1 MQSSYNIIK
10 SSFTKDSEKKIISTE
25 YVVKNY
31 IPEKIEPEE
40 IEVVE
45 EEPKID
51 PEEVLKKYED
61 IGKRIIQDAQRE
73 KEGIVLKAQL
83 NADKAEKEA
92 YEKGYNQGIQNGYD
106 DGYKKAYEETV
117 EKAKSESEEIIN
129 NAEKLLKSAREDYS
143 EYLESKKTDVIK
155 LALGIAGNITRQKLS
170 KEDSMNGLIEEAFK
184 ISKGEESIIIKAN
197 SFHCEALKNNISK
210 WKVQYSV
217 KNDIFVMADDSME
230 KGNAIFEKPSGIV
243 KVGIDIGMEQ
253 IRKTLLG

>member
-10 SSFTKDSEKKIISTE
+10 SSFTKESEKKIISTE

-31 IPEKIEPEE
+31 IPEEIEPEE

-45 EEPKID
+45 EEPRID
-51 PEEVLKKYED
+51 PEEVLRKYED

-73 KEGIVLKAQL
+73 KEGMILKMQL

-92 YEKGYNQGIQNGYD
+92 YE
-106 DGYKKAYEETV
+106 ETI
-117 EKAKSESEEIIN
+117 EKAKFEAEEIIN
-129 NAEKLLKSAREDYS
+129 NAETLLKSARENYS

-155 LALGIAGNITRQKLS
+155 LALEIAGNITREKLS
-170 KEDSMNGLIEEAFK
+170 KENSMNVLIEEAFK

-197 SFHCEALKNNISK
+197 SFHCEELKNNISK

-230 KGNAIFEKPSGIV
+230 KGNAILEKPSGIV

>member
-10 SSFTKDSEKKIISTE
+10 SSFTKESEKKIISTE

-31 IPEKIEPEE
+31 IPEEIEPEE

-45 EEPKID
+45 EEPRID
-51 PEEVLKKYED
+51 PEEVLRKYED

-73 KEGIVLKAQL
+73 KEGMILKMQL

-106 DGYKKAYEETV
+106 DGYKKAYEETI
-117 EKAKSESEEIIN
+117 EKAKFEAEEIIN
-129 NAEKLLKSAREDYS
+129 NAETLLKSARENYS

-155 LALGIAGNITRQKLS
+155 LALEIAGNITREKLS
-170 KEDSMNGLIEEAFK
+170 KENSMNVLIEEAFK

-197 SFHCEALKNNISK
+197 SFHCEELKNNISK

-230 KGNAIFEKPSGIV
+230 KGNAILEKPS
-243 KVGIDIGMEQ
+243 GIDIGMEQ

>member
-10 SSFTKDSEKKIISTE
+10 SSFTKESEKKIISTE

-31 IPEKIEPEE
+31 IPEEIEPEE

-45 EEPKID
+45 EEPRID
-51 PEEVLKKYED
+51 PEEVLRKYED

-73 KEGIVLKAQL
+73 KEGMILKMQL
-83 NADKAEKEA
+83 NADKAEKE
-92 YEKGYNQGIQNGYD
+92 GYD
-106 DGYKKAYEETV
+106 DGYKKAYEETI
-117 EKAKSESEEIIN
+117 EKAKFEAEEIIN
-129 NAEKLLKSAREDYS
+129 NAETLLKSARENYS

-155 LALGIAGNITRQKLS
+155 LALEIAGNITREKLS
-170 KEDSMNGLIEEAFK
+170 KENSMNVLIEEAFK

-197 SFHCEALKNNISK
+197 SFHCEELKNNISK

-230 KGNAIFEKPSGIV
+230 KGNAILEKPSGIV